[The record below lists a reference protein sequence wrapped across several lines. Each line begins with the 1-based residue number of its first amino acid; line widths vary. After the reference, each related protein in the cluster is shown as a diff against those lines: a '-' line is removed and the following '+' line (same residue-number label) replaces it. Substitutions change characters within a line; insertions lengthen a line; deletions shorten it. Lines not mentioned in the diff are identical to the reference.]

1 MGLTR
6 ARVAVPVMLSGK
18 QESKMVHESI
28 ELDIQHVISAK
39 LYLEGAARVVH
50 VWTDLSADQ
59 VDEVDAF
66 RRTLNCLRDDHPLAY
81 DKFAFYL
88 KGSPDAHWS

>member
-1 MGLTR
+1 M
-6 ARVAVPVMLSGK
+6 A
-18 QESKMVHESI
+18 HENI
-28 ELDIQHVISAK
+28 ELDIPHVISAR

-59 VDEVDAF
+59 VDEIVAF
-66 RRTLNCLRDDHPLAY
+66 ITALTARRDDHPLAY
-81 DKFAFYL
+81 DEFAFYL